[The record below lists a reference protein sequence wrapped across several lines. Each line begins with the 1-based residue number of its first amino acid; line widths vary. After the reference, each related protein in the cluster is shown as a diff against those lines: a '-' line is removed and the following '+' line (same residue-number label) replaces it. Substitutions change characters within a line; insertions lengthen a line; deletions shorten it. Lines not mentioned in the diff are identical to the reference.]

1 MERVMRGV
9 WGEKRG
15 RKTSA
20 FEMVSSPSSPPCPS
34 VGGEAAGARKPRTN
48 NRKEVTQAME
58 AILAN
63 IDLILTAAVII
74 ITAIILARR
83 GQIAL
88 LRQLLLSL
96 QAVDGE
102 SLYQTLPTATRLLMS
117 QQTVTDICSR
127 CGKPGCTGSHPE
139 N

>member
-1 MERVMRGV
+1 
-9 WGEKRG
+9 
-15 RKTSA
+15 
-20 FEMVSSPSSPPCPS
+20 
-34 VGGEAAGARKPRTN
+34 
-48 NRKEVTQAME
+48 ME

-63 IDLILTAAVII
+63 IDLILTASVII

-96 QAVDGE
+96 QEVDGE
-102 SLYQTLPTATRLLMS
+102 RLYQTLPTATRLLMS

-127 CGKPGCTGSHPE
+127 CGKPGCTESHPE